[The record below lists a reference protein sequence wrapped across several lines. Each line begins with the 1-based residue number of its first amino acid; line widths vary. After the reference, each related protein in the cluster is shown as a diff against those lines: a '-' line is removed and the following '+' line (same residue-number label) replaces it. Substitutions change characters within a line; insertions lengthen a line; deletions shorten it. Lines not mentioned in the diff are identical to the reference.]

1 MAASNAL
8 ESRIFASSVFRFTRM
23 NQVLELGVDDMENEE
38 QKRLTKSAAWKS
50 NRAHDDGDQGSLG
63 GVAGLKHCGA
73 GPAGGRT
80 CSLSTHLRGRST
92 DMFQMYV

>member
-8 ESRIFASSVFRFTRM
+8 ESRIFASSVFRFTRV

-50 NRAHDDGDQGSLG
+50 SRAHDDGDQGSTVGQALQV
-63 GVAGLKHCGA
+63 VALAPCQ
-73 GPAGGRT
+73 RT
-80 CSLSTHLRGRST
+80 
-92 DMFQMYV
+92 

>member
-1 MAASNAL
+1 MAATMRCRAEYL
-8 ESRIFASSVFRFTRM
+8 QAVFPSSHAV